1 MGALHF
7 LFAFCSPSPTAT
19 KETAVAATSLVTGTA
34 AYPICKY
41 VDPRAGQ
48 SVYEDGSNERSE
60 AKSLY
65 VSSFMSAF
73 LQIGGRGRTSR
84 GRGGEADGGRVYGC
98 QFGLT

>member
-1 MGALHF
+1 MGVLHF
-7 LFAFCSPSPTAT
+7 LFTFCSPSPTAP
-19 KETAVAATSLVTGTA
+19 KETAVAATSLETGTA
-34 AYPICKY
+34 ANPICKH
-41 VDPRAGQ
+41 VDSRVGQ

-73 LQIGGRGRTSR
+73 LQIGGRTSR
-84 GRGGEADGGRVYGC
+84 GRGGDADGGRVYGC